1 MGSNID
7 PQKNI
12 VRAHD
17 FLSESLQVVAA
28 SRIFET
34 DPVASSGVPQFLNA
48 ALEIVT
54 VLEPGELK
62 FEVLRPV
69 EARLGRQRSTD
80 RNAPRQIDL
89 DLVLYGSRVFSDE
102 VQGIE
107 LPDPD
112 ILRFAHV
119 ALPLADVSPKR
130 VHPLCGRRLEEIA
143 AGFGRECGVRLAAN
157 TDGLREKV
165 GSEPTWR

>member
-12 VRAHD
+12 VKA
-17 FLSESLQVVAA
+17 FEVLSGSVQVVAA

-34 DPVASSGVPQFLNA
+34 DPVASSGVPLFLNA
-48 ALEIVT
+48 ALELLT

-62 FEVLRPV
+62 FEVLRPA
-69 EARLGRQRSTD
+69 EACLGRQRSSD

-89 DLVLYGSRVFSDE
+89 DLVLFGSRVFSDE

-119 ALPLADVSPKR
+119 ALPLADVSPER
-130 VHPLCGRRLEEIA
+130 VHPLCGQRLEEIA
-143 AGFGRECGVRLAAN
+143 ASFGRECGVRLAAN
-157 TDGLREKV
+157 SDGLREKV
-165 GSEPTWR
+165 GSETTWR